1 MVRQHFFFL
10 HQLCVLIFGKE
21 GSVMTNFLISVFGF
35 LIVDRILYRLEIF
48 NYISS
53 PNRKKFLIFSLFTYV
68 LFSIFKDLIVVNMS
82 LFGIF
87 LGFLMFFYI
96 FHEKKLQTL
105 FENRHKSLID
115 ELILII
121 QTGCSPIKALDD
133 VMNTFSVYE
142 KKVFWPLNTL
152 LGSQQQFSRVSGTI
166 NHNYFIELI
175 EILQQKSRVIDQLDT
190 FRNSLQIQI
199 KLRRKSRTVTAASK
213 AQAIVAVLIYFVF
226 LTISWMQ
233 FNLQDYPRVLMTSVV
248 LLVLGL
254 LMIFKMGNRIKWTI

>member
-1 MVRQHFFFL
+1 
-10 HQLCVLIFGKE
+10 
-21 GSVMTNFLISVFGF
+21 MTNFLISVFGI

-68 LFSIFKDLIVVNMS
+68 LFSIFKDLVAVNMT

-87 LGFLMFFYI
+87 LAFLMFFYI
-96 FHEKKLQTL
+96 FHEKKLQIL

-121 QTGCSPIKALDD
+121 QTGCSPIKALND
-133 VMNTFSVYE
+133 VMATLSVYE
-142 KKVFWPLNTL
+142 MKVFWPLNSL
-152 LGSQQQFSRVSGTI
+152 LGSQQRISCVVGMKNQ
-166 NHNYFIELI
+166 NYFDELI
-175 EILQQKSRVIDQLDT
+175 EILQQKSRVVDQLET

-199 KLRRKSRTVTAASK
+199 KLRRRSRTVTAASK

-226 LTISWMQ
+226 VTISWMQ
-233 FNLQDYPRVLMTSVV
+233 FKLQEHPRVLTVSVV
-248 LLVLGL
+248 FLILGL
-254 LMIFKMGNRIKWTI
+254 LMIFKVGNRIKWTI